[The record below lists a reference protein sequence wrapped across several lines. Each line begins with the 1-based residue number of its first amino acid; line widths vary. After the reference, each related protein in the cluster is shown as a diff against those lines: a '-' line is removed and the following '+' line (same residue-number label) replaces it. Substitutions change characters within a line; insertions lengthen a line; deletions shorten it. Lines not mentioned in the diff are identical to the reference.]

1 MYRWIKKTIQ
11 IHFQGKED
19 VGNLRYFVSLYRPA
33 NFKIVMTEMQKL
45 LRLENS
51 NLVRWV
57 TLNAYKIF
65 WSCLILSLSFKTFNV
80 VDQLKANSKN
90 SNLKVDSSEGVENL
104 EWWETVIENYWL
116 TVVFFGVMYF
126 VIRIRRRKKGLI
138 WSYKWT
144 KNTHSWHHTRTLI
157 GCFYIAIRIRQ
168 DQEAKGFLLVFK
180 TSLSARVDRWVRLP
194 LSPAILS

>member
-1 MYRWIKKTIQ
+1 M
-11 IHFQGKED
+11 
-19 VGNLRYFVSLYRPA
+19 L
-33 NFKIVMTEMQKL
+33 KL

-138 WSYKWT
+138 
-144 KNTHSWHHTRTLI
+144 
-157 GCFYIAIRIRQ
+157 
-168 DQEAKGFLLVFK
+168 
-180 TSLSARVDRWVRLP
+180 
-194 LSPAILS
+194 